1 MKRLWLML
9 TGKIYDMS
17 VGILHKRRTGLTNR
31 NRALFLP
38 VGVIGLCLFLVT
50 GCSSMKPEDFVN
62 KTPHFDLFQYF
73 EGQTSAWG
81 LFEDRFGKVRRQF
94 QVTIL
99 GTRQDNL
106 LTLDEQFIF
115 DDGEEDQRIW
125 RIRKTGENR
134 YEGEAD
140 DVIGVAT
147 GIASGNALNWRYDL
161 DLKVGDST
169 MRVHFNDWMFLQ
181 NGNVMINRAQV
192 SKWGFDVGQVTLFF
206 TKPAIAAE

>member
-1 MKRLWLML
+1 
-9 TGKIYDMS
+9 
-17 VGILHKRRTGLTNR
+17 
-31 NRALFLP
+31 
-38 VGVIGLCLFLVT
+38 
-50 GCSSMKPEDFVN
+50 MKPEDFVN